1 MKEIQK
7 KHQAIKGEKNPS
19 LQQVNEGKPLEEAE
33 VDGGEKTSQFR
44 VSMTPRAKTSPGD
57 LGRAKHMCSKKQQK
71 WSEISEGNKR
81 KRQAEENKEVP
92 PHFSFPAHKAFG
104 DF

>member
-33 VDGGEKTSQFR
+33 VDGGEKNLT
-44 VSMTPRAKTSPGD
+44 
-57 LGRAKHMCSKKQQK
+57 
-71 WSEISEGNKR
+71 I
-81 KRQAEENKEVP
+81 
-92 PHFSFPAHKAFG
+92 
-104 DF
+104 